1 MSPTIW
7 VTISNWS
14 PYLQPHLLIRERCL
28 AVLHRVFKIALSFIY
43 IFLWIYLL
51 IDNDETIT
59 FVHVTKNN
67 FFLFLKGTK
76 AIITCYHC
84 VQWLTHPIIIFV
96 CLLNDN
102 MPQELVP
109 KDNEIYEIYD
119 SWHSLIVRVWNVGFW
134 WRHILI
140 VILALHLSINK
151 ESKIW
156 LQDAQSKCIRFCLQ
170 VTIKIISNFLNT
182 RKRTG
187 YSTE

>member
-1 MSPTIW
+1 MSPTTW

-14 PYLQPHLLIRERCL
+14 PYLQPYLLIRERCL